1 MATVSLLKRDKWG
14 TWKDVIFALFAR
26 EIRTG
31 FNDKFG
37 LSWAVINPVAFIFVL
52 SFVRE
57 SINGELTH
65 TIPTFSFMAIGIL
78 FIQSFLKTL
87 NESASSINKNKSLFA
102 FKQVQPISAVVA
114 ALLFQFLVKL
124 FSLLTLLLIMYLF
137 GFEIVINDSLLF
149 IVCFCL
155 LLLLASSLGLLF
167 GIVELYIGEIAK
179 IRDLL
184 SRPLFFISATFFSLQ
199 DIPKEFWSYLTWN
212 PILHSIE
219 LSRFA
224 LEPTY
229 GNDGVSLPFLS
240 LVVLITVFVSLS
252 VYFVS
257 WKQAISR

>member
-1 MATVSLLKRDKWG
+1 MATVALLKRDKWG
-14 TWKDVIFALFAR
+14 TWKDVVFALFAR

-37 LSWAVINPVAFIFVL
+37 LSWAVVNPVAFIFVL

-57 SINGELTH
+57 AINGELTH

-87 NESASSINKNKSLFA
+87 TACASSINKNKSLFA
-102 FKQVQPISAVVA
+102 FRQVQPISAVVA

-124 FSLLTLLLIMYLF
+124 FSLLALLVIMYLF
-137 GFEIVINDSLLF
+137 DLDIIINDGLLF
-149 IVCFCL
+149 IGCFCL
-155 LLLLASSLGLLF
+155 LLILASSLGLLF
-167 GIVELYIGEIAK
+167 GIVELYISEIAK
-179 IRDLL
+179 IRELI

-199 DIPKEFWSYLTWN
+199 DIPREFWVYFTWN

-219 LSRFA
+219 LTRFA
-224 LEPTY
+224 LQPTY
-229 GNDGVSLPFLS
+229 GHEGVSLSFLS
-240 LVVLITVFVSLS
+240 LVVLVTVFVSLS